1 MATNHHMNM
10 DRRTPTG
17 IRIWSRIRGWSRQRR
32 RPRPRGNDR
41 VPLLLIAPGAFCS
54 TGPPALNISRGERI
68 WNEVRHHLLL
78 DSYYLGLRLVDIH
91 AWVHSPLALNYLGGN
106 GSDVTC
112 HVPILIS
119 LSCCLPLISIVG
131 LAASGQSVRPPLVA
145 SL

>member
-1 MATNHHMNM
+1 MITNTRMKPAAEKATAAWQRSSSSSADCSRSFLLN
-10 DRRTPTG
+10 TPSSFG
-17 IRIWSRIRGWSRQRR
+17 YLKKKSCWAFWASEAQ
-32 RPRPRGNDR
+32 
-41 VPLLLIAPGAFCS
+41 PLPG
-54 TGPPALNISRGERI
+54 
-68 WNEVRHHLLL
+68 L

-91 AWVHSPLALNYLGGN
+91 AWVYSPLALNYLGGN